1 MNWLDKTATLNS
13 INVNIGDLQF
23 LETELQLLVNSIW
36 KEALRDLLS
45 KYYFFRVTQ
54 YLNAQDYK
62 SIEKLEGIL
71 DLINQIG

>member
-13 INVNIGDLQF
+13 ITVNIGDLQF
-23 LETELQLLVNSIW
+23 LETELQSLVNSIW

-45 KYYFFRVTQ
+45 KYYVFRLTQ